1 MFICP
6 KKLLMAILFML
17 LASSM
22 AFQTVRSVLGGWIA
36 TAEGLPKVGGLTV
49 HALVFMV
56 LSTMVWRYVP
66 FGSSNFEGEE
76 YEDDD
81 GEEYEDDPEE
91 FARRRSKRS
100 SRKPKRSSRKPK
112 RYAPFDSSGVEEE
125 FARVKKS
132 VSRRRAEARG
142 VRFE

>member
-6 KKLLMAILFML
+6 KKIMMGLLFML

-22 AFQTVRSVLGGWIA
+22 AFQAVRSVLGGWIA

-56 LSTMVWRYVP
+56 LSTMVWRYAP
-66 FGSSNFEGEE
+66 FGSSGFEG
-76 YEDDD
+76 DD
-81 GEEYEDDPEE
+81 EE
-91 FARRRSKRS
+91 F
-100 SRKPKRSSRKPK
+100 
-112 RYAPFDSSGVEEE
+112 E
-125 FARVKKS
+125 RVKKS

-142 VRFE
+142 VLFE

>member
-6 KKLLMAILFML
+6 KKLLMALLFML

-22 AFQTVRSVLGGWIA
+22 AFQAVRSVLGGWIA
-36 TAEGLPKVGGLTV
+36 TQEGLPKIGGLFV
-49 HALVFMV
+49 HALVFMT
-56 LSTMVWRYVP
+56 LSTMLWRYAP
-66 FGSSNFEGEE
+66 FGSSGFEG
-76 YEDDD
+76 DD
-81 GEEYEDDPEE
+81 
-91 FARRRSKRS
+91 
-100 SRKPKRSSRKPK
+100 
-112 RYAPFDSSGVEEE
+112 EE